1 MNAMHN
7 RFFEIASDLVIS
19 DERVILLFGATG
31 VGIPKNMRSLMKQYP
46 DRIIDAGIM
55 EQAIVSMAAG
65 MAAAGMIP
73 VFYAQSPFIVE
84 RAYEQL
90 KIDFG
95 YQKLGGNFIGYGAST
110 EVAAYGPT
118 HCCQA
123 DTGVLKLIPGM
134 QIVTPGGVS
143 EFETLLRAEYDN
155 GNPTFFRLTRYEN
168 SIKNDVCMGKANVI
182 KTGSQATVV
191 AVGPMLEAVMKAIG
205 DEDIT
210 VLYYASIMPFDEDTL
225 RRNFVNN
232 RVLLCEPYYYGAL
245 STNIMTALKGELV
258 KMDYVGMPLEFVS
271 NYGFVSENAE
281 YFGFT
286 EQQIRDKLKTI
297 LR

>member
-7 RFFEIASDLVIS
+7 RFFETASDLVVN
-19 DERVILLFGATG
+19 DERVVLLFAATG
-31 VGIPKNMRSLMKQYP
+31 VGIPENIRSLMKQYP

-55 EQAIVSMAAG
+55 EQAVVSMAAG
-65 MAAAGMIP
+65 MAAVGMIP
-73 VFYAQSPFIVE
+73 IFYAQSPFIVE

-95 YQKLGGNFIGYGAST
+95 YQRLGGNFIGYGAST

-134 QIVTPGGVS
+134 QIVIPGGVS
-143 EFETLLRAEYDN
+143 EFETFLRMEYAN
-155 GNPTFFRLTRYEN
+155 GSPTYFRLTRYEN
-168 SIKNDVCMGKANVI
+168 SIKHSVCMGKANIV
-182 KTGSQATVV
+182 KTGTRATVV
-191 AVGPMLEAVMKAIG
+191 AVGPMLEAVMRAIG
-205 DEDIT
+205 DENIT
-210 VLYYASIMPFDEDTL
+210 ILYYASIVPFDEETL
-225 RRNFVNN
+225 RKNFVNN

-245 STNIMTALKGELV
+245 STNIMTALKGELI

-271 NYGFVSENAE
+271 NYAYVSENAE

-286 EQQIRDKLKTI
+286 EQQIKEKFNAL
-297 LR
+297 LN